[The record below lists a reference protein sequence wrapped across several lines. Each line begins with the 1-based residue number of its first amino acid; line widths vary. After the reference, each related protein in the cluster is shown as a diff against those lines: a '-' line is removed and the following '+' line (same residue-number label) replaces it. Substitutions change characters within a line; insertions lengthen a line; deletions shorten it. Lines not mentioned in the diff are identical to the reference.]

1 MGQQTMTSQRVVFER
16 PPIFNEARA
25 LFGQRVERAIFSWG
39 DVIYNPARVAIPPY
53 LLVHEAVHS
62 QRQQSCDIHEWW
74 HKYLHDAQFRL
85 AEEIPA
91 HREEY
96 RWLMNS
102 GNRADRRMGAKSV
115 AARLSGSLYGR
126 MISTAHAKVLLE
138 T

>member
-1 MGQQTMTSQRVVFER
+1 MGQQAMMSQRIVFER
-16 PPIFNEARA
+16 PPIFNEARS

-39 DVIYNPARVAIPPY
+39 DVIYNPARISIPAY
-53 LLVHEAVHS
+53 LLAHESVHGAR
-62 QRQQSCDIHEWW
+62 QRSCDINEWW
-74 HKYLHDAQFRL
+74 QKYLHDAQFRL

-126 MISTAHAKVLLE
+126 MVSATQAKVLLE